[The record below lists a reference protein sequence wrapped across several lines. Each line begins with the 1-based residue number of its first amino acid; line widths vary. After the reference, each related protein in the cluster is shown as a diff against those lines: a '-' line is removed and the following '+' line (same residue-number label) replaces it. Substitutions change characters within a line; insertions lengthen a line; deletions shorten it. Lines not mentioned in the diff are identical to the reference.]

1 MRNRH
6 EPNEEFVE
14 KLEWQIGR
22 EVRRRNRDANAP
34 RWATWSPTK
43 ALAAVAGLMLL
54 SMVIG
59 GAAVAAAYEAQS
71 NVRRDQLAANFEQRL
86 DLAKRRHAM
95 MVEQV
100 QTTEQ
105 RVAVGVANNI
115 DLLEARIKVAEAE
128 AQVQATEMQ
137 LAEVRVTGQEPRN
150 ELSAPL
156 VSGRDFVSQRLRT
169 EMNVP
174 RMTLTLEGAR
184 VQDMQRRFE
193 IGVADAV
200 AVEAARVRMLEV
212 QAAFETFERKLE
224 IRQKFLKGA
233 ADAVET
239 DLRVLEADAEQLKKT
254 LTPKL
259 ALARKEGDL
268 VATKVSAG
276 LAQQMELSEAT
287 LRRLE
292 LETALTKAELDL
304 ALIRAQIQKHRTG
317 R

>member
-6 EPNEEFVE
+6 EPNEDFVE

-22 EVRRRNRDANAP
+22 EVRRRNRAATAP
-34 RWATWSPTK
+34 RWATWSPQK
-43 ALAAVAGLMLL
+43 AFATVAALMLL

-95 MVEQV
+95 MAEQV

-105 RVAVGVANNI
+105 RVAVGIANNT
-115 DLLEARIKVAEAE
+115 DLLEARIKVAEAV
-128 AQVQATEMQ
+128 AQVEVTEMQ

-156 VSGRDFVSQRLRT
+156 VSGRDFVSQRLRS

-193 IGVADAV
+193 IGVADAI
-200 AVEAARVRMLEV
+200 AVEVARVRMLEV

-224 IRQKFLKGA
+224 IRQKFLKGV

-304 ALIRAQIQKHRTG
+304 ALIRAQILKHRTG